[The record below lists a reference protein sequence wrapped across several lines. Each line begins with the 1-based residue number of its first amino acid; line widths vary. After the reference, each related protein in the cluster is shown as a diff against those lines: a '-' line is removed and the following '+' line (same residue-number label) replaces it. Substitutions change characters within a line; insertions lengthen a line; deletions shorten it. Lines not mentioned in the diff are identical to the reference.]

1 MKLQRLFFSTFLLA
15 TLSSGYSQ
23 CIVAGTDFDTNA
35 KLCCPILTSDGKEGG
50 WYNDA
55 LDKTELCNT
64 DMFASFKTTKQKGI
78 GGIFSTESSDDISKA
93 DDVFHLNVLHA
104 NGEKTQYGY
113 STVTAQPKLI
123 HPFCKANEESN
134 NMYVNLGSASLCPIL
149 SYTVYGLTP
158 GSSVELSFNL
168 YNLLDPTY
176 FDHLATNVC
185 KGSGAK
191 VPQMQDFI
199 TKYKYSNGSIIG
211 DALEFGVVSSDDNV
225 EFNTAY
231 NNSLYLINSKKA
243 TTATTDYGKSTTV
256 THKATVPENGN
267 ITFYFYRTNDCF
279 QIPVGIDDIKVTG
292 EISPTIS
299 AKGNPCPEQPI
310 LITSKQKYPEG
321 TKFSWKEA
329 ITGQKSSNANFNFIP
344 DAAETDY
351 NVTLEVTIPG
361 CNASKSEAFKVHS
374 GTCCKTTEDVPM
386 AMTNLFFD
394 DFGNFIS
401 NELYEWTDRF
411 GITHTE
417 QIPAGHTHNAQ
428 SIYLMAKIPC
438 VRAYNIE
445 SAGAK
450 LNVPYLKDEG
460 LINEIY
466 NHGMYVISA
475 HGAYPGGVTK
485 DADGYAKEIP
495 DNISTGGMLQF
506 DLLEDG
512 TQDEFFEIDIEHI
525 CTGKEISFGADFASM
540 SEHPGCIEVSLEH
553 NGKVLASDYKSFN
566 GGSDGWQSINEAF
579 IVNSQDVGGATEV
592 TLTMKIKH
600 NKSCVTD
607 VPGSG
612 ETRDYAVDNIS
623 FKVCTPPD
631 VNLES
636 SVNTGKDQLKLCT
649 GDVLT
654 LSAVKSDAVTKF
666 YTYSNGQV
674 DPSKKVGY
682 VYQYTFQD
690 PSTENEINKIEWK
703 TIHKEEVVE
712 TASFDV
718 DIEKYWNDIFS
729 KMETN
734 DSIYFRVVV
743 GEYSDLIADQSWKKT
758 SALSPCRKVSFSLI
772 PVIAGVTKSENT
784 TKPSITYTGTP
795 CPEQTIS
802 LTAKQSYP
810 EGTKFLWKES
820 VTGQTSTDT
829 IFNFTPDA
837 ADTDYSI
844 TLEVTAPGLNAT
856 TSDILTVHS
865 ENCCV
870 SADGAPMSMT
880 YLFFDD
886 FGNFTSDSTYEW
898 KDKFGITHTEQIP
911 AGHSHIAQS
920 VSFSDNTPCVRAY
933 NIESTGATLH
943 LPYLKDAGID
953 KDIYN
958 RGMYAVS
965 AHGAYPDGVK
975 YDNSGT
981 QAGGMLQFDLLDNGS
996 QDEFFEID
1004 IEHICTGKTISFG
1017 ADFASISEH
1026 PGAIEVSL
1034 EYKGKVLESEYN
1046 SVNGGSDG
1054 WKKITKEFIID
1065 ASDVN
1070 GASEVTL
1077 TMKIKHDTTHVQT
1090 NPIMGEGRDYA
1101 IDNIFFKVCTPPD
1114 VTLESSVNTGK
1125 NLLELC
1131 SGDVLTLS
1139 SVTSDAVNRFYLY
1152 SNGQIDPSKKLGYVY
1167 QYTFDDPSTE
1177 SEINKIEW
1185 KTIHNDEV
1193 VKTASFD
1200 VGIEEYWEKI
1210 FSQMIDGT
1218 ADRIYFRVVAGEY
1231 SELMADQSWMK
1242 SSALSSCRNVSISL
1256 VPVVAGL
1263 KCTTTCKD
1271 IKNTVDNT
1279 NKIEYYKK
1287 DAKTDSLKSLD
1298 QQNEDVFKTAL
1309 ATTGYTLKIGIVEDA
1324 TDATAPD
1331 LKSAK
1336 LGKAS
1341 STIPVPTVKNV
1352 ESKDDEYLWYYTY
1365 LESANGCLSDTVLV
1379 GVIINGEETSL
1390 TNTAVKRVS
1399 ITPNPAS
1406 TKISVIAEEVVE
1418 KVEILNMVGEVVKVS
1433 NRKDIDTSTLSNGV
1447 YFVRTTI
1454 NDETTVHKLV
1464 INK

>member
-1 MKLQRLFFSTFLLA
+1 
-15 TLSSGYSQ
+15 
-23 CIVAGTDFDTNA
+23 
-35 KLCCPILTSDGKEGG
+35 
-50 WYNDA
+50 
-55 LDKTELCNT
+55 
-64 DMFASFKTTKQKGI
+64 
-78 GGIFSTESSDDISKA
+78 
-93 DDVFHLNVLHA
+93 
-104 NGEKTQYGY
+104 
-113 STVTAQPKLI
+113 
-123 HPFCKANEESN
+123 
-134 NMYVNLGSASLCPIL
+134 
-149 SYTVYGLTP
+149 
-158 GSSVELSFNL
+158 ELSFDL

-267 ITFYFYRTNDCF
+267 ITFYFYRANDCF

-401 NELYEWTDRF
+401 DELYEWTDRF

-506 DLLEDG
+506 DLLDDG
-512 TQDEFFEIDIEHI
+512 SQDEFFEIDIEHI
-525 CTGKEISFGADFASM
+525 CTGKEISFGADFASI

-553 NGKVLASDYKSFN
+553 DGKVLVSDYKSFN

-636 SVNTGKDQLKLCT
+636 SVNTGKDLLKLCT

-690 PSTENEINKIEWK
+690 PSTESEINRIVWK

-734 DSIYFRVVV
+734 DSIYFRVVA

-758 SALSPCRKVSFSLI
+758 SALSPCRKVSISNI
-772 PVIAGVTKSENT
+772 PVIAGINYVPPT
-784 TKPSITYTGTP
+784 TK
-795 CPEQTIS
+795 
-802 LTAKQSYP
+802 
-810 EGTKFLWKES
+810 
-820 VTGQTSTDT
+820 
-829 IFNFTPDA
+829 
-837 ADTDYSI
+837 
-844 TLEVTAPGLNAT
+844 
-856 TSDILTVHS
+856 
-865 ENCCV
+865 
-870 SADGAPMSMT
+870 T
-880 YLFFDD
+880 YLYYDD
-886 FGNFTSDSTYEW
+886 FGKFVSDSTYEW
-898 KDKFGITHTEQIP
+898 TDKNGEIHTEQIP

-920 VSFSDNTPCVRAY
+920 VNISDKTPCVRAY
-933 NIESTGATLH
+933 NIEATGAATLQI
-943 LPYLKDAGID
+943 PYLKDKGID
-953 KDIYN
+953 NEFYN
-958 RGMYAVS
+958 IGAYAVS
-965 AHGAYPDGVK
+965 AHGAYPEGVK

-981 QAGGMLQFDLLDNGS
+981 QTGGMLQFDLLDDGS
-996 QDEFFEID
+996 QDEFFKVD
-1004 IEHICTGKTISFG
+1004 FDHICTDQEIAFG
-1017 ADFASISEH
+1017 VDFASISMH
-1026 PGAIEVSL
+1026 PGSIEVKL
-1034 EYKGKVLESEYN
+1034 ECNGKTLVSKTA
-1046 SVNGGSDG
+1046 SVSGGSDG
-1054 WKKITKEFIID
+1054 WKT
-1065 ASDVN
+1065 VN
-1070 GASEVTL
+1070 GKFTL
-1077 TMKIKHDTTHVQT
+1077 NAEDVDGAAEATITMKIRHNQDGIPVVTPGTGDT
-1090 NPIMGEGRDYA
+1090 RDYA
-1101 IDNIFFKVCTPPD
+1101 IDNI
-1114 VTLESSVNTGK
+1114 
-1125 NLLELC
+1125 
-1131 SGDVLTLS
+1131 
-1139 SVTSDAVNRFYLY
+1139 
-1152 SNGQIDPSKKLGYVY
+1152 
-1167 QYTFDDPSTE
+1167 
-1177 SEINKIEW
+1177 
-1185 KTIHNDEV
+1185 
-1193 VKTASFD
+1193 
-1200 VGIEEYWEKI
+1200 
-1210 FSQMIDGT
+1210 
-1218 ADRIYFRVVAGEY
+1218 YFA
-1231 SELMADQSWMK
+1231 
-1242 SSALSSCRNVSISL
+1242 
-1256 VPVVAGL
+1256 VAGL
-1263 KCTTTCKD
+1263 DCGATTCKD

-1365 LESANGCLSDTVLV
+1365 LESANGCMSDTVLV

-1390 TNTAVKRVS
+1390 TNTAAKSVS

-1406 TKISVIAEEVVE
+1406 TKISVIAEETVE